1 MVRCFGLNFFFF
13 FFARHHFV
21 FVDIKYFFCA
31 TQTFI
36 AYIKHFFHQHQLVFV
51 DTRLLFVK
59 H

>member
-1 MVRCFGLNFFFF
+1 MVKSLF
-13 FFARHHFV
+13 FFARHHLV

-31 TQTFI
+31 TLIFI
-36 AYIKHFFHQHQLVFV
+36 AYIKHFFLQHQLVFV